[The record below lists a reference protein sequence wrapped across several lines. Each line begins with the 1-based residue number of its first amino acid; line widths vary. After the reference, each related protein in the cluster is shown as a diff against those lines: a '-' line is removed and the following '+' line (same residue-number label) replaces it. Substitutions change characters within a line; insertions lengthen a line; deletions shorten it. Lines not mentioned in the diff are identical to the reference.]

1 MTSLL
6 KHTPREEASSRDS
19 FLTGFEKQ
27 LSLMRDLEEV
37 ERLMKKLQFL
47 GLNFDPF
54 QQETGSECD
63 QILEQ
68 LGLRSLMVN
77 PYEST
82 NILLRLL
89 DKTEEKL
96 KTLKQ

>member
-1 MTSLL
+1 
-6 KHTPREEASSRDS
+6 
-19 FLTGFEKQ
+19 
-27 LSLMRDLEEV
+27 MRDLEEV